1 MEIVHTDG
9 KHPDFVA
16 LNIYLEEFFNELYP
30 NRNPNNAQLNKLDT
44 ISDVFLLYV

>member
-16 LNIYLEEFFNELYP
+16 LNIYLEEFFNDDLFNIENIEL
-30 NRNPNNAQLNKLDT
+30 KD
-44 ISDVFLLYV
+44 SSEK